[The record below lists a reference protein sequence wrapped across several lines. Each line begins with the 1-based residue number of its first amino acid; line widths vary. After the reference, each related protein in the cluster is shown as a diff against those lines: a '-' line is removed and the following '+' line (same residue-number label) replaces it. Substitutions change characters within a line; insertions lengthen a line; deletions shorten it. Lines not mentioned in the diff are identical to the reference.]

1 MSRAPRQGRIASA
14 LLLAAAVAAFVSWHL
29 HDRGTE
35 AVFAVRTP
43 RGTLR
48 VKTARTPEA
57 RGRGLSNRE
66 APDFDGLLLQW
77 DDPGAHP
84 IWMSE
89 MRFSLDLLWLDAS
102 GQVLAVIPHAPACA
116 NAPCPQYL
124 PAGTGAARAVLEVR
138 AGQATQ
144 HGIAVG
150 TQLEIR
156 PGP

>member
-1 MSRAPRQGRIASA
+1 MLIV
-14 LLLAAAVAAFVSWHL
+14 AAVAVFVSWQL
-29 HDRGTE
+29 YDRLAEGVV
-35 AVFAVRTP
+35 AIKTP

-48 VKTARTPEA
+48 VHTARTPEA
-57 RGRGLSNRE
+57 RGRGLSNRD

-84 IWMSE
+84 IWMAE
-89 MRFSLDLLWLDAS
+89 MRFPLDLLWLDAS
-102 GQVLAVIPHAPACA
+102 GRVLAVIPHAPACA

-124 PAGTGAARAVLEVR
+124 PAGTDAAKAVLELR

-156 PGP
+156 PDP